1 MKKEVVFW
9 LEGCLFVF
17 LTSCEGGDAFSASED
32 ACTTEGRE
40 VTVYYDG
47 TDKSRR
53 IKMKGWS

>member
-32 ACTTEGRE
+32 ACTTEERGR
-40 VTVYYDG
+40 
-47 TDKSRR
+47 
-53 IKMKGWS
+53 